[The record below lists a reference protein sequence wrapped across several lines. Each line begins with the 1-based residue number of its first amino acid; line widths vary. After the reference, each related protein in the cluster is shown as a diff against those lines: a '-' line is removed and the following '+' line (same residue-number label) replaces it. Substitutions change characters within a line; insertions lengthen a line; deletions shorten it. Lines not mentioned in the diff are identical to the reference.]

1 MKIFKFID
9 IYIYKKLNN
18 LSKNNFTNTR
28 AK

>member
-1 MKIFKFID
+1 MKISKFID

-18 LSKNNFTNTR
+18 LSKNNFTNKR